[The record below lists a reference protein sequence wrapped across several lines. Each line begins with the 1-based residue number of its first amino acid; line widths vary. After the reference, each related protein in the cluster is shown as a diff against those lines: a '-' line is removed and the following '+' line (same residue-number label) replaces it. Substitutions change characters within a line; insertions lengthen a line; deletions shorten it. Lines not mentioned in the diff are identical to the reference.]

1 MWPIGTSRHGKSS
14 ATLDSGST
22 STGELNR
29 ELVIRAG
36 LNFERVRAHQERILN
51 ALNSGRETTLPIVGA
66 CTTSN
71 GGVIP
76 WKTLVRFAEGERLT
90 AAQRRARRAAFHYWC
105 RQHLGTFIPAAGA
118 ASRFMSS
125 LQRFIQDVNQQV
137 PELNECCRRWLSE
150 SITTEQSSNRSRRLD
165 SLATLAAI
173 PLPADI
179 KVIPQLLGDWS
190 KTQVFNEFSKLAN
203 AFEAFFTDGKEIE
216 SSGATLGRKW
226 THPENQDLAP
236 ESNYWRLHWD
246 IETGTHPTTHGV
258 VRGNKNEIHWLD
270 ALQSQPPVDT
280 RHQNKRLRR
289 DLSEKERLALRCYA
303 AAFILSEKFSGH
315 PKALV
320 PTTAEGDSFLFLKL
334 VEQIALLPSA
344 VSIYVAPY
352 QQTPEFK
359 TEIEWCR
366 QKLIRQ
372 AQNVFDLGGTQFA
385 PDWLKPT
392 SQRTG
397 PDTNVLEQGLE
408 LCTLRFDERGTAL
421 VGEDGSYSAVAAG
434 HGELL
439 NLFSDISAQWPNL
452 ECLHIRN
459 IDNVIGTQ
467 QERQQELSAVA
478 ETFRLLRDTL
488 EFLRSEVEDF
498 LPHCRSMNNDRLKN
512 ANALTALKFLG
523 QLIPSSAQAQVFTGS
538 LSGIDQ
544 GQGLGV
550 EDIQRVLGNLFHWQP
565 LPENLSTFA
574 KWDWLQQQLA
584 RPLSVFGVVRKEVG
598 DVGGGPVFAQ
608 LPDGTHVKICL
619 EMPHASKEDAQEY
632 FGNKGRA
639 THFNPVLVFFE
650 LRTHQRSHSQNPR
663 SGRIVQ
669 PGQLFDEH
677 FWLLARKEFKGR
689 KVCYHETVL
698 YELIGNSARTN
709 VLFVEVPRTLF
720 KPHKTL
726 LDSLGQDRRSYGFD
740 ETLKIEE

>member
-1 MWPIGTSRHGKSS
+1 MWLI
-14 ATLDSGST
+14 SGNRVVQT
-22 STGELNR
+22 CKDAGAMTTGELNR
-29 ELVIRAG
+29 EQVIRAG
-36 LNFERVRAHQERILN
+36 LNFERVQLHQERILN
-51 ALNSGRETTLPIVGA
+51 ALTSGRETTLPIVGA

-90 AAQRRARRAAFHYWC
+90 SAQRRARRAAFHYWC

-118 ASRFMSS
+118 ASRFMAS
-125 LQRFIQDVNQQV
+125 LQRFMQDVNSQTT
-137 PELNECCRRWLSE
+137 ELLECCRRWGSASDKTDLS
-150 SITTEQSSNRSRRLD
+150 TNRSKRLD
-165 SLATLAAI
+165 SLAALATI
-173 PLPADI
+173 PIPSEI
-179 KVIPQLLGDWS
+179 KVIPQLLLDWE
-190 KTQVFNEFSKLAN
+190 KTAVCIEFTALATSL
-203 AFEAFFTDGKEIE
+203 EYYFTDGRDID
-216 SSGATLGRKW
+216 SRVSANNVSA
-226 THPENQDLAP
+226 ENNAHHDAVLQ
-236 ESNYWRLHWD
+236 NNHWRIHWD
-246 IETGTHPTTHGV
+246 ADLLSRPSAKNQL
-258 VRGNKNEIHWLD
+258 RGHLKDLHWLD
-270 ALQSQPPVDT
+270 ALQSQPPTDARV
-280 RHQNKRLRR
+280 HNKRLRR
-289 DLSEKERLALRCYA
+289 DLNEKERLAIRCYA
-303 AAFILSEKFSGH
+303 ATFILIEKFSTQ

-334 VEQIALLPSA
+334 VEQISLLPCA
-344 VSIYVAPY
+344 VSVYVAPF
-352 QQTPEFK
+352 QQTTLFK
-359 TEIEWCR
+359 DEIESGK

-372 AQNVFDLGGTQFA
+372 AQNVFDLAGTSFA
-385 PDWLKPT
+385 PEWLKPT
-392 SQRTG
+392 SHRSAS
-397 PDTNVLEQGLE
+397 DTSVLEQGLD
-408 LCTLRFDERGTAL
+408 LCTLRFNENGTAL
-421 VGEDGSYSAVAAG
+421 MTEEQSYSSVAAG

-439 NLFSDISAQWPNL
+439 NLFPDIAAQWPNI

-459 IDNVIGTQ
+459 IDNVIGSQ
-467 QERQQELSAVA
+467 HERQQELSSVA

-488 EFLRSEVEDF
+488 EFLRAEVEDF
-498 LPHCRSMNNDRLKN
+498 LPRCRSSNDNDRLKN
-512 ANALTALKFLG
+512 HDAVDAIKFLT
-523 QLIPSSAQAQVFTGS
+523 QLVPTTAQNQLMSNLISRSDAVE
-538 LSGIDQ
+538 
-544 GQGLGV
+544 GLTV
-550 EDIQRVLGNLFHWQP
+550 EAIQQVLGNLFHWQP
-565 LPENLSTFA
+565 LPENLTTFA
-574 KWDWLQQQLA
+574 KWDWLQQQLS

-619 EMPHASKEDAQEY
+619 EMPHATKEDAQEY

-650 LRTHQRSHSQNPR
+650 MRTHQRSHSQNPR

-740 ETLKIEE
+740 ETLKGEE

>member
-1 MWPIGTSRHGKSS
+1 MWQLGKTRVIGECKDAGAMT
-14 ATLDSGST
+14 
-22 STGELNR
+22 TGELNR
-29 ELVIRAG
+29 EQVIRAG
-36 LNFERVRAHQERILN
+36 LNFDRVQLHQERILN
-51 ALNSGRETTLPIVGA
+51 AIAAERETTLPIVGS

-71 GGVIP
+71 GAVIP

-90 AAQRRARRAAFHYWC
+90 SAQRRARRAAFHYWC

-118 ASRFMSS
+118 ASRFMAS
-125 LQRFIQDVNQQV
+125 LQRFIHDVNQQA
-137 PELNECCRRWLSE
+137 PELQECCRRWSSSSE
-150 SITTEQSSNRSRRLD
+150 HGEPIANRSKRLD
-165 SLATLAAI
+165 SLAALAAL
-173 PLPADI
+173 PLPSDI
-179 KVIPQLLGDWS
+179 KVIPQLLSDWE
-190 KTQVFNEFSKLAN
+190 KTDVCKEFSAVAN
-203 AFEAFFTDGKEIE
+203 ALEVYFTDGRE
-216 SSGATLGRKW
+216 LDV
-226 THPENQDLAP
+226 HPGLEKMREHSIDGQDTAP
-236 ESNYWRLHWD
+236 ESNHWRIHWD
-246 IETGTHPTTHGV
+246 VDILSRPSTQTHQ
-258 VRGNKNEIHWLD
+258 RGQAKDLHWLD
-270 ALQSQPPVDT
+270 ALQSQPPSDAKN
-280 RHQNKRLRR
+280 QNKRLRR

-303 AAFILSEKFSGH
+303 AAFVLTEKFSGH

-334 VEQIALLPSA
+334 VEQISLLPSA
-344 VSIYVAPY
+344 VSVYVAPY
-352 QQTPEFK
+352 QQTAQFK
-359 TEIEWCR
+359 EEIESGR
-366 QKLIRQ
+366 QRLIRQ
-372 AQNVFDLGGTQFA
+372 AQNVFDLAGTSFA

-392 SQRTG
+392 TQRATS
-397 PDTNVLEQGLE
+397 DTSVLEQGLD
-408 LCTLRFDERGTAL
+408 LCTLRFN
-421 VGEDGSYSAVAAG
+421 EDGTPLLTDETSYSAVAAG

-439 NLFSDISAQWPNL
+439 NLFPDIAAQWPNL

-459 IDNVIGTQ
+459 IDNVVGTQ
-467 QERQQELSAVA
+467 LERQQELSSVA

-488 EFLRSEVEDF
+488 EFLRAEVEDF
-498 LPHCRSMNNDRLKN
+498 LPHCRSSNNNDRLKN
-512 ANALTALKFLG
+512 HDAVVAIKFLT
-523 QLIPSSAQAQVFTGS
+523 QLIPGTAQNQIVSNS
-538 LSGIDQ
+538 LSQ
-544 GQGLGV
+544 GDGSAGLSV
-550 EDIQRVLGNLFHWQP
+550 ENIQQVLGNLFHWQP
-565 LPENLSTFA
+565 LPENLTTFG

-650 LRTHQRSHSQNPR
+650 MRTHQRSHSQNPR
-663 SGRIVQ
+663 SGKIVQ

-740 ETLKIEE
+740 ETLKGEE

>member
-1 MWPIGTSRHGKSS
+1 MWH
-14 ATLDSGST
+14 LGSMRVNGLCGDAGAMT
-22 STGELNR
+22 TGELNR
-29 ELVIRAG
+29 EQVIRAG
-36 LNFERVRAHQERILN
+36 LNYDRVQLHQERILGVIT
-51 ALNSGRETTLPIVGA
+51 SGRETTLPIVGA

-90 AAQRRARRAAFHYWC
+90 NAQRRARRAAFQYWC

-118 ASRFMSS
+118 ASRFMAS
-125 LQRFIQDVNQQV
+125 LQRFLQDVHTQV
-137 PELNECCRRWLSE
+137 PELHEFCKRIAEKSGQGEL
-150 SITTEQSSNRSRRLD
+150 TAHRSKRLD
-165 SLATLAAI
+165 SLSVLAAL

-179 KVIPQLLGDWS
+179 KVIPQLLMDWE
-190 KTQVFNEFSKLAN
+190 KTEVCEDFNAMAN
-203 AFEAFFTDGKEIE
+203 ALELYFTDGREVEVQFGTDNSNVSEK
-216 SSGATLGRKW
+216 
-226 THPENQDLAP
+226 NQRDAAP
-236 ESNYWRLHWD
+236 ESNHWRIHWD
-246 IETGTHPTTHGV
+246 AGLFGRRSASHTPRSSAKEM
-258 VRGNKNEIHWLD
+258 HWLE
-270 ALQSQPPVDT
+270 ALQSQPPSEA
-280 RHQNKRLRR
+280 RNQGKRLRR
-289 DLSEKERLALRCYA
+289 ELTEKERLALRCFA
-303 AAFILSEKFSGH
+303 AAHVLIEKFSGH

-334 VEQIALLPSA
+334 VEQISLLPSA
-344 VSIYVAPY
+344 VSVYVAPF
-352 QQTPEFK
+352 QQTGQFK
-359 TEIEWCR
+359 DEIEHGR
-366 QKLIRQ
+366 EKLIRQ
-372 AQNVFDLGGTQFA
+372 AQNVFDLSGTSFA
-385 PDWLKPT
+385 PNWLRPT
-392 SQRTG
+392 THRTAS
-397 PDTNVLEQGLE
+397 DTTVLEQGLE
-408 LCTLRFDERGTAL
+408 LCTLRFNENGTP
-421 VGEDGSYSAVAAG
+421 VINEENTYSSVAAG

-439 NLFSDISAQWPNL
+439 NLFPDIAAQWPNI
-452 ECLHIRN
+452 ECLHVRN

-467 QERQQELSAVA
+467 AERQQELSGVA

-488 EFLRSEVEDF
+488 EFLRAEVEDF
-498 LPHCRSMNNDRLKN
+498 LPHCRSSNNNDRLKN
-512 ANALTALKFLG
+512 HDAVVAIQFLT
-523 QLIPSSAQAQVFTGS
+523 QLIPSTA
-538 LSGIDQ
+538 Q
-544 GQGLGV
+544 GQLMPSSLIQEAHNLGLTV
-550 EDIQRVLGNLFHWQP
+550 ENIQQVLGNLFHWQP
-565 LPENLSTFA
+565 LPDNLSTFA

-584 RPLSVFGVVRKEVG
+584 RPLSVFGVVRKEIG

-650 LRTHQRSHSQNPR
+650 LRTHQRSHTQNPR

-677 FWLLARKEFKGR
+677 FWLLARKEFRGR

-740 ETLKIEE
+740 ETLKGEE